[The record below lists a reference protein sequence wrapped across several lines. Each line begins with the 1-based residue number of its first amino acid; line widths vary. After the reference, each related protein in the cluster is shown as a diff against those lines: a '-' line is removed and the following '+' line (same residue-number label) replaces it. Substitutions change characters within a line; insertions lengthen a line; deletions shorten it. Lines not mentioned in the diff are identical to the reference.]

1 MLPRLYVNPNLLFI
15 MSDLEKTVSPEETV
29 TPSPEVAE
37 TKKETEE
44 VCAVTESPAEDI
56 SAVADEQQKE
66 LTEETKETDIE
77 EKDSVEVETQ
87 AEVEEAC
94 DGKEVCAVESSP
106 AEDISEV
113 ADAQQEVISKNYHGL
128 SKEELRDE
136 IKDILE
142 RGDMEAHKD
151 VTAIKQAFFNIK
163 SRENIEALD
172 KFVEEGNDPAAYVSE
187 PDEVE
192 NEFKTLYAE
201 FKEKRAAH
209 LAEDEAKRAQNLE
222 VKKEILTTME
232 EIAGDIDNV
241 NTKFNEFQQ
250 LQLNFKAIKEIPAS
264 AETEIW
270 KQFQSVVERFYDN
283 LKINKELR
291 DFDFKKNLAA
301 KKALI
306 EEAKK
311 LEALSDPVAAFRIL
325 QSLHDQWRAIG
336 PVAKDL
342 RESLWNEFKEISTII
357 NKRHQEYFEQR
368 KAAELANEEAKT
380 KLCEE
385 VEEIKIDDMKN
396 FADWN
401 AATDKI
407 IEIQKRW
414 KEYGYAS
421 RKANTAL
428 YARFRKA
435 CDEFFEAKTAYF
447 QKTKDELNENLAK
460 KTALCE
466 KAEALKDTEDI
477 RKATDEVMKLQAEWK
492 SIGSVPRK
500 VSDEIWQRFTTA
512 CNYFFDER
520 KRQNKER
527 HKEENE
533 NLEKK
538 KAVIEKL
545 KELPKDGNRQEI
557 MPQVKA
563 LQAEYQSIGFVP
575 FKMKDKIFAE
585 YREVCD
591 ALYDAYNTREAR
603 QRMANFQNRVSELK
617 GDGNKIVRE
626 RDRLARICES
636 RRNELKTIENNM
648 GFFSVKSSAG
658 NSMVKDMENKIKRLK
673 QDIEEIEQKIKMLDA
688 SESE

>member
-1 MLPRLYVNPNLLFI
+1 MN
-15 MSDLEKTVSPEETV
+15 DLEKTVSKEETV
-29 TPSPEVAE
+29 TPSPEVVE

-44 VCAVTESPAEDI
+44 VCAVAESPAEDI
-56 SAVADEQQKE
+56 SEVADQQQKE
-66 LTEETKETDIE
+66 LSEEAPAEAVVKTEEPKKEVPAAE
-77 EKDSVEVETQ
+77 EKNE
-87 AEVEEAC
+87 C
-94 DGKEVCAVESSP
+94 DDQDVCAVESSP
-106 AEDISEV
+106 AEDLSEV
-113 ADAQQEVISKNYHGL
+113 ADEQQEVISKNFHNL

-136 IKDILE
+136 LKGILE
-142 RGDMEAHKD
+142 RNDMEAHKD
-151 VTAIKQAFFNIK
+151 VTALKQAFFNLK
-163 SRENIEALD
+163 NRENMEALD
-172 KFVEEGNDPAAYVSE
+172 KFIAEGNDPAAYVSE

-192 NEFKTLYAE
+192 NEFKTLYTE

-209 LAEDEAKRAQNLE
+209 LAEDEALRAHNLE

-250 LQLNFKAIKEIPAS
+250 LQLNFKAIKDIPAS

-270 KQFQSVVERFYDN
+270 KQFQNVVEHFYDN

-301 KKALI
+301 KKELI

-311 LEALSDPVAAFRIL
+311 LESMTDPVAAFRNL

-342 RESLWNEFKEISTII
+342 REEIWNEFKEISTII

-368 KAAELANEEAKT
+368 KAAEQANEEAKT

-385 VEEIKIDDMKN
+385 AEEIKLDDMKT

-407 IEIQKRW
+407 IDIQKRW

-428 YARFRKA
+428 YARFRKT
-435 CDEFFEAKTAYF
+435 CDDFFEAKTAFF

-477 RKATDEVMKLQAEWK
+477 RKATEEVMKLQAEWK

-527 HKEENE
+527 HKEETE

-538 KAVIEKL
+538 KDVIERL
-545 KELPKDGNRQEI
+545 RALPKDGNRQEV

-591 ALYDAYNTREAR
+591 ALYDAYNSKEAR

-658 NSMVKDMENKIKRLK
+658 NSMVKEMENKIKRLK

-688 SESE
+688 SEEA